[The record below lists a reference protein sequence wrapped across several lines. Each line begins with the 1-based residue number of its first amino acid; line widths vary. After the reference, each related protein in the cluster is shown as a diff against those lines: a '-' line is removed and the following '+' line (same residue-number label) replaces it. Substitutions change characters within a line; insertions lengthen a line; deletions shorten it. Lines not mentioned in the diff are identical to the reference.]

1 MVGLVLSDSFLLCGI
16 WDPEEK
22 PVLKNLVKIPF
33 NFPISSILADESELN
48 ATLGFS
54 LRKATESHP
63 FDGMKV
69 SVVLLDTF
77 LQHSVMKTESDLM
90 KDDFQDYM
98 KWIESSKGYSSNR
111 KHQLYGQT
119 YLPDERNIH
128 ICSVPQ
134 SLTRVLEL
142 TIPELGGM
150 PHWMGPASTLFLDGN
165 GMTEAALIERH
176 GNRYHFLKV
185 QNNQFDMGK
194 VAFVGGQP
202 KVISTTDVSEE
213 ITLAALGL
221 EESHLDDIPVFCP
234 QKLGRQAK
242 NAWESTDLRYIE
254 PFEGMDIQDQSI
266 SGIPD
271 YEASLF
277 TQLVKCPNIDQ
288 SMNFFKEPEITEFFF
303 TTVLQESE
311 SIVNIEEVKEDVV
324 KQKEEK
330 NSFTVGIAVGLIITT
345 FLALIY
351 LNETGLRKTLAGFTI
366 TRTKIEKVEKP
377 ADKIEQR
384 ASTNLLKQSKAI
396 SSALLSLLS
405 QTELNR
411 YNSLTISKSFLS
423 LEYLSGTNPNMESLL
438 GLDPTSFSVEATGQ
452 DSTVFSWYY
461 SFDLPP
467 SMGDMASG
475 EYSKM
480 DLMVNL
486 DTSLTDYSMK
496 YFEQVF
502 TENQIYGPM
511 LVKVKSKADILQAS
525 AIISNVGDDILLRKF
540 VLINDANHPNPRAGY
555 YLSILED

>member
-1 MVGLVLSDSFLLCGI
+1 
-16 WDPEEK
+16 
-22 PVLKNLVKIPF
+22 
-33 NFPISSILADESELN
+33 
-48 ATLGFS
+48 
-54 LRKATESHP
+54 
-63 FDGMKV
+63 
-69 SVVLLDTF
+69 
-77 LQHSVMKTESDLM
+77 
-90 KDDFQDYM
+90 
-98 KWIESSKGYSSNR
+98 
-111 KHQLYGQT
+111 
-119 YLPDERNIH
+119 
-128 ICSVPQ
+128 
-134 SLTRVLEL
+134 
-142 TIPELGGM
+142 
-150 PHWMGPASTLFLDGN
+150 
-165 GMTEAALIERH
+165 
-176 GNRYHFLKV
+176 
-185 QNNQFDMGK
+185 
-194 VAFVGGQP
+194 
-202 KVISTTDVSEE
+202 
-213 ITLAALGL
+213 
-221 EESHLDDIPVFCP
+221 
-234 QKLGRQAK
+234 
-242 NAWESTDLRYIE
+242 
-254 PFEGMDIQDQSI
+254 
-266 SGIPD
+266 
-271 YEASLF
+271 
-277 TQLVKCPNIDQ
+277 
-288 SMNFFKEPEITEFFF
+288 MNFFKEPEITEFFF

>member
-234 QKLGRQAK
+234 QKLVDKPRMLGSPQ
-242 NAWESTDLRYIE
+242 T
-254 PFEGMDIQDQSI
+254 FDILNLSKEWI
-266 SGIPD
+266 FRINLFL
-271 YEASLF
+271 EFRIMKRASL
-277 TQLVKCPNIDQ
+277 
-288 SMNFFKEPEITEFFF
+288 
-303 TTVLQESE
+303 
-311 SIVNIEEVKEDVV
+311 
-324 KQKEEK
+324 
-330 NSFTVGIAVGLIITT
+330 
-345 FLALIY
+345 
-351 LNETGLRKTLAGFTI
+351 LN
-366 TRTKIEKVEKP
+366 
-377 ADKIEQR
+377 
-384 ASTNLLKQSKAI
+384 
-396 SSALLSLLS
+396 
-405 QTELNR
+405 
-411 YNSLTISKSFLS
+411 
-423 LEYLSGTNPNMESLL
+423 
-438 GLDPTSFSVEATGQ
+438 
-452 DSTVFSWYY
+452 W
-461 SFDLPP
+461 
-467 SMGDMASG
+467 
-475 EYSKM
+475 
-480 DLMVNL
+480 
-486 DTSLTDYSMK
+486 
-496 YFEQVF
+496 
-502 TENQIYGPM
+502 
-511 LVKVKSKADILQAS
+511 
-525 AIISNVGDDILLRKF
+525 
-540 VLINDANHPNPRAGY
+540 
-555 YLSILED
+555 